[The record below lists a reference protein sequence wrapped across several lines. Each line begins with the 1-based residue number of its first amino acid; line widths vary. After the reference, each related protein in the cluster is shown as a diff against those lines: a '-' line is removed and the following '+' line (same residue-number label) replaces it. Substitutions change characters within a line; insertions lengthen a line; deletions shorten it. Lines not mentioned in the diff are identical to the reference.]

1 MLQALMEEVAIQYKR
16 ILRFKALLHLQKED
30 NFELKKNRSRV
41 MISIICLKFVKNSWK
56 KPYNKTQ
63 NNLIKVNSVSIRIT
77 LTSLWTLQEVISI
90 GQQNLLIVQQFFRF
104 QDLSMFRFF
113 PSLILLN

>member
-41 MISIICLKFVKNSWK
+41 MISIICLKFVKNS
-56 KPYNKTQ
+56 
-63 NNLIKVNSVSIRIT
+63 
-77 LTSLWTLQEVISI
+77 
-90 GQQNLLIVQQFFRF
+90 
-104 QDLSMFRFF
+104 
-113 PSLILLN
+113 